1 MAMKFRLSEGPII
14 ALTLIGAGI
23 ALPLSAH
30 AQGVRNW
37 HAGAVSL
44 AAPETW
50 QPPVVAGPGL
60 APLDL
65 SGDDWNV
72 ALTDH
77 PRAPDAGAMLVLHW
91 SNDIPEEGEW
101 PAAFHRART
110 VFSGHDAL
118 RVDWTDTEMG
128 WTGFEIVIAD
138 PGVGG
143 KRFSL
148 TCRSP
153 SRNWS
158 VVSPLCERV
167 AASVQLLEPS
177 PPVSATPPAAS
188 WSGVTDS
195 KPSTVAP
202 PATWI
207 PAQSAPGPGWFA
219 GLIDPPTWS
228 MAVLVAVSAGIG
240 VAIAGLAV
248 FLVGRSRKGSVSVPK
263 LPPAVEAV
271 RSPAAPA
278 RIEVSRFC
286 TQCGAKVVASGP
298 CPKCGALE

>member
-1 MAMKFRLSEGPII
+1 MTFRISTGPII
-14 ALTLIGAGI
+14 ALMLLGA
-23 ALPLSAH
+23 ASLLPISAH
-30 AQGVRNW
+30 AQGIRNW

-44 AAPETW
+44 AAPESW

-60 APLDL
+60 APLDF

-91 SNDIPEEGEW
+91 SNDIPEGGEW
-101 PAAFHRART
+101 PAAFRRART

-118 RVDWTDTEMG
+118 RVDWTDTELG

-143 KRFSL
+143 KRFSF

-153 SRNWS
+153 SPNWP
-158 VVSPLCERV
+158 VVSSACERV
-167 AASVQLLEPS
+167 AASVRLFEPS
-177 PPVSATPPAAS
+177 PPASATPPAS
-188 WSGVTDS
+188 WSGATDT
-195 KPSTVAP
+195 KPSNVSPT
-202 PATWI
+202 ATWI
-207 PAQSAPGPGWFA
+207 PAQSAPGQGWFA
-219 GLIDPPTWS
+219 GLIDPAAWS

-240 VAIAGLAV
+240 AVIAGLAV

-263 LPPAVEAV
+263 PPPSVEAV
-271 RSPAAPA
+271 RIPTAPA
-278 RIEVSRFC
+278 RVEASRFC
-286 TQCGAKVVASGP
+286 TQCGAKVVAAGP

>member
-1 MAMKFRLSEGPII
+1 MTFRISKGLIV
-14 ALTLIGAGI
+14 ALTLFGVTSL
-23 ALPLSAH
+23 LPVSAP
-30 AQGVRNW
+30 AQGIRNW

-65 SGDDWNV
+65 SGDDWTV

-101 PAAFHRART
+101 PAAFSRART

-118 RVDWTDTEMG
+118 RVDWIDTEMG

-148 TCRSP
+148 TCRSL
-153 SRNWS
+153 SRNWP
-158 VVSPLCERV
+158 VVSPACERV

-177 PPVSATPPAAS
+177 PPVSVTPPVSS
-188 WSGVTDS
+188 WSGATDT

-202 PATWI
+202 PGTWI
-207 PAQSAPGPGWFA
+207 PAKSAPGPGWFT
-219 GLIDPPTWS
+219 GLIDPASWG
-228 MAVLVAVSAGIG
+228 MAALIAVGAGLG
-240 VAIAGLAV
+240 AVIAGLAV
-248 FLVGRSRKGSVSVPK
+248 FLIGRSRKRSVSMPK
-263 LPPAVEAV
+263 LPPAVKAV
-271 RSPAAPA
+271 RISAAPA
-278 RIEVSRFC
+278 PIEASHFC
-286 TQCGAKVVASGP
+286 TQCGAKVVATGP